1 MSRPTPVQGLF
12 AFEARL
18 LRFGGLIA
26 TLTRRELAARYRG
39 SLLGFLWSLVNP
51 LLLLAVYTVVFELVF
66 RQRFGEVRPY
76 AVFLVAGIFPWTWM
90 STALLDGTVSLST
103 HAALLRK
110 AVFPAEV
117 LPIVSTLASLVHF
130 LFALP
135 VVLLA
140 VVVARALGYD
150 VGGWTVLLVPLPV
163 LLQLVFCGGIALA
176 LAALA
181 VHFKDVRDL
190 LQNLLTLG
198 FFLTPVLYPLEA
210 VRHVRGLS
218 WVIAANPATPFLRLY
233 QELLF
238 HGRLPAAS
246 LWLQATGLALLAWAA
261 GTWLFDRLSRT
272 LVEAV

>member
-1 MSRPTPVQGLF
+1 VSRALERLF
-12 AFEARL
+12 PFESRL
-18 LRFGGLIA
+18 LRFRGLLA

-76 AVFLVAGIFPWTWM
+76 AVFLVTGLFPWTWLA
-90 STALLDGTVSLST
+90 TALLEGTVSLST
-103 HAALLRK
+103 NAGLLRK

-117 LPIVSTLASLVHF
+117 LPMVSTLASLVHF
-130 LFALP
+130 LLALP

-140 VVVARALGYD
+140 IAAARALGFP
-150 VGGWTVLLVPLPV
+150 VGGWTVLLVPLPMV
-163 LLQLVFCGGIALA
+163 LQLVFCGGLALA

-190 LQNLLTLG
+190 LQNLLMLG

-210 VRHVRGLS
+210 VRHVRGLE
-218 WVIAANPATPFLRLY
+218 WVLAANPATPFLRLY

-238 HGRLPAAS
+238 FGRLPPAA
-246 LWLQATGLALLAWAA
+246 LWLQAAGLALLAWAA
-261 GTWLFDRLSRT
+261 GTWLFERLSRT